1 MIKRAST
8 GAFGAAERGEQVSQ
22 RFCKALRHPIALQQ
36 PQVRARFVVVATSS
50 DARTAQAPVPPSQVE
65 MLAAPRGPANM
76 STSAHISWGKHY
88 RMIWHSLSDGSG
100 QYKACIM
107 DLLAS
112 ERNGGWVIVQI
123 MVFAV
128 LDVSTDV

>member
-1 MIKRAST
+1 M
-8 GAFGAAERGEQVSQ
+8 SQ

-50 DARTAQAPVPPSQVE
+50 DARTAQAPVLSSQVE

-88 RMIWHSLSDGSG
+88 RMIWHSLSDG
-100 QYKACIM
+100 
-107 DLLAS
+107 
-112 ERNGGWVIVQI
+112 RR
-123 MVFAV
+123 
-128 LDVSTDV
+128 LDVRRYGPLTRGAAPGAQTHCHN

>member
-50 DARTAQAPVPPSQVE
+50 DARTAQAPVLSSQVE

-88 RMIWHSLSDGSG
+88 RMIWHSLSDG
-100 QYKACIM
+100 
-107 DLLAS
+107 
-112 ERNGGWVIVQI
+112 RR
-123 MVFAV
+123 
-128 LDVSTDV
+128 LDVRRYGPLTRGAAPGAQTHCHN